1 MLKEI
6 ADLRQVKN
14 FGKVILPISVAFF
27 IYTFGLGVL
36 SPMFSIYVNGIT
48 KSTEL
53 TGIILSI
60 TTLFGVL
67 LNIPFM
73 VIIDRINMKR
83 VLQVVLLA
91 YAAFALLYPMANT
104 FDYLMFISIGR
115 GVASS
120 FLWLTSWAYIFGFAS
135 QKVRGKETGFF
146 SSMNDFAS
154 GIAPLVGGF
163 ATLISFIFPF
173 YVLAF
178 TSFLSFVV
186 ISLFVHSSPKIDR
199 TPAKKQLGALARNM
213 KKGNFLKTVLL
224 VVIFYALMNAFY
236 SFISIFLHSEGV
248 SILDIG
254 LVLTVAL
261 LPAVMLEVPI
271 GNLID
276 KHGVKK
282 VIVVAS
288 AAAAATGFLFTLST
302 NIIYLGTFILAFTIS
317 YTAIFIALYARMSDL
332 IKKEGLSL
340 LGPIAAIKD
349 LGYTI
354 GPLIGGFVIGISG
367 IVPAFAI
374 FGVGYLL
381 LLPIALTLK
390 N

>member
-1 MLKEI
+1 VFKEI
-6 ADLRQVKN
+6 ADLKHYGGFN
-14 FGKVILPISVAFF
+14 KVILPISIAFF
-27 IYTFGLGVL
+27 IYTFGWGVL
-36 SPMFSIYVNGIT
+36 SPIFSIYVNGIT

-73 VIIDRINMKR
+73 VIVDRINMKR

-91 YAAFALLYPMANT
+91 YAVFALLYPMANG
-104 FDYLMFISIGR
+104 FAFLMLISIGR

-135 QKVRGKETGFF
+135 QRVRGKETGFF

-178 TSFLSFVV
+178 TSFLAFLVV
-186 ISLFVHSSPKIDR
+186 TLFVHSSPKMNR
-199 TPAKKQLGALARNM
+199 TPAKQQIDALVKNM

-224 VVIFYALMNAFY
+224 IVIFYALMNAFY
-236 SFISIFLHSEGV
+236 SFISIFLNSEGV
-248 SILDIG
+248 SVFYIG

-261 LPAVMLEVPI
+261 LPAVALEVPI

-276 KHGVKK
+276 RHGVRK
-282 VIVVAS
+282 VLAVAS
-288 AAAAATGFLFTLST
+288 VAAAATGFLFTLST
-302 NIIYLGTFILAFTIS
+302 NIVYVGGFILAFTVS
-317 YTAIFIALYARMSDL
+317 YTAIFIALYSRMSDL
-332 IKKEGLSL
+332 IRREGLPL

-354 GPLIGGFVIGISG
+354 GPLVGGVVIGMIG
-367 IVPAFAI
+367 ITSAFAI
-374 FGVGYLL
+374 FGMGYVL
-381 LLPIALTLK
+381 LLPLALMLK
-390 N
+390 S